1 MGCSARFAEFQV
13 GLCKFPA
20 RSSRNG
26 DQHDHAGHDSEDWRV
41 MPGKVLSGGDDH
53 LEPPAGQQVALYLTR
68 IHLRRY
74 NVLVQL
80 QEHHHRWL
88 LNLAR
93 IVIQRQL
100 GLEDVLLPPVPADDP
115 HLAAPAGC
123 FVSLHKRET
132 HQLRG
137 CVGRIDAKGPVHE
150 AVLSAAQSVLE
161 DPRFVTNPVMLSEL
175 SELELEISL
184 VSPLKE
190 ALHPLDFDP
199 QIDGI
204 YLTIQN
210 RSGCF
215 LPQVARE
222 TGWAKEHLLSRLCSE
237 KLGLTAMAWSR
248 PGARLQTFQTL
259 IIGPATFELEAT
271 PEFPA
276 AEPVEPVSLDDT
288 HVVEAIKDDI
298 FGDEAP

>member
-1 MGCSARFAEFQV
+1 MELHES
-13 GLCKFPA
+13 
-20 RSSRNG
+20 
-26 DQHDHAGHDSEDWRV
+26 
-41 MPGKVLSGGDDH
+41 
-53 LEPPAGQQVALYLTR
+53 
-68 IHLRRY
+68 
-74 NVLVQL
+74 
-80 QEHHHRWL
+80 HHRWL

-100 GLEDVLLPPVPADDP
+100 GLEEHLLPPVPMDEALEQP
-115 HLAAPAGC
+115 SGC
-123 FVSLHKRET
+123 FVSLHTRET

-137 CVGRIDAKGPVHE
+137 CVGRIEAKGPVHE
-150 AVLSAAQSVLE
+150 AVMSAAQSVLE
-161 DPRFVTNPVMLSEL
+161 DPRFLTNPVTLGEL
-175 SELELEISL
+175 PELELEISL
-184 VSPLKE
+184 VSPLKD
-190 ALHPLDFDP
+190 AQHSLDFDP

-237 KLGLTAMAWSR
+237 KLGLTALAWSR

-259 IIGPATFELEAT
+259 IIGPATFELDAT

-276 AEPVEPVSLDDT
+276 AVPVEPVSLDDT

-298 FGDEAP
+298 FGDDEIPSSGS

>member
-1 MGCSARFAEFQV
+1 MHRG
-13 GLCKFPA
+13 
-20 RSSRNG
+20 
-26 DQHDHAGHDSEDWRV
+26 
-41 MPGKVLSGGDDH
+41 
-53 LEPPAGQQVALYLTR
+53 
-68 IHLRRY
+68 RY
-74 NVLVQL
+74 NATVEL
-80 QEHHHRWL
+80 QAHHHRWL

-100 GLEDVLLPPVPADDP
+100 GVEDILLPPVPDDP
-115 HLAAPAGC
+115 ALATPAGC
-123 FVSLHKRET
+123 FVSLHERDS

-137 CVGRIDAKGPVHE
+137 CVGRIEAKGPMHE

-161 DPRFVTNPVMLSEL
+161 DPRFLTHPVTLGEL
-175 SELELEISL
+175 AELELEISL
-184 VSPLKE
+184 VSPLKDVS
-190 ALHPLDFDP
+190 HPLDFDP
-199 QIDGI
+199 QVDGI

-259 IIGPATFELEAT
+259 IIGPATFELDAT

-288 HVVEAIKDDI
+288 HVVEAIKDDL
-298 FGDEAP
+298 FGDEGDQHDLEGGAPAEPGAR